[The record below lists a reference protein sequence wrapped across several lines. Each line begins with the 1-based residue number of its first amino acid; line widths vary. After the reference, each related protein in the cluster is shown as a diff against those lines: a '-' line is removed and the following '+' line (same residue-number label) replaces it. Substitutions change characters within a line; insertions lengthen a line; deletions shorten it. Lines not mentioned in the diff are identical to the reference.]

1 MKIYQVMVYCH
12 QGQYVMALDKYFQ
25 SSKQAWFM
33 GNQFV
38 ENCLHAGSFE
48 ISCVYLG
55 APRDIC
61 SLLNQ

>member
-25 SSKQAWFM
+25 SSKQAWYH

-38 ENCLHAGSFE
+38 ENVPPAGSFK
-48 ISCVYLG
+48 ISCAYLRT
-55 APRDIC
+55 PRDIC